1 MQIIA
6 AIEYDRLRK
15 EPGMWNKVILHRE
28 GKFYRAYEWS
38 AWIIKTVVC
47 TEEFQKKRGD
57 AKPLTCHRQKNKSG
71 EFSMLGFPVESISK
85 FIPTHKGISAL
96 QDSPDDLCIE
106 IDIPLNGDE
115 TYDQLQHRFES
126 WKGTL
131 PEASKNGKK
140 GDGDGIVQRRGGAFK
155 IIADIIAYPL
165 ERRIADENIEF
176 ISNLKQLAAELL

>member
-15 EPGMWNKVILHRE
+15 EPDSWNKVILHRE

-38 AWIIKTVVC
+38 AWLIKTVVC

-71 EFSMLGFPVESISK
+71 EFAMLGFPVESISK
-85 FIPTHKGISAL
+85 FIPTHKDISPL
-96 QDSPDDLCIE
+96 PDSPDDICIE
-106 IDIPLNGDE
+106 IDINLNGDE

-126 WKGTL
+126 WRGTL
-131 PEASKNGKK
+131 PEPASKNNKANNDAPRK
-140 GDGDGIVQRRGGAFK
+140 TGAFQ
-155 IIADIIAYPL
+155 IIADLIAYPL
-165 ERRIADENIEF
+165 ERKTSDENIEF
-176 ISNLKQLAAELL
+176 ISSLKQKAAELL